1 MKFKSIVEEIEFS
14 KKRFQL
20 KKDIENL
27 FLEKEYINY
36 ETDIVED
43 IKGSSLTNIELK
55 DNDLVKVIGNNGKIS
70 ILSRDITTN
79 LLNNLIPNWEKSF
92 KVKLFYYGKIFIN
105 ENSKIKEI
113 RQMGAEC
120 IGIDTIDSDKEILQL
135 INSIMKKYR
144 KNYILEIGTSEYL
157 KGILNEFYL
166 DEIEYKTIIEL
177 INKKN
182 KEDLKAYMKKFEK
195 TPAREALINIIDMRG
210 TVGEVLDKVENFY
223 INEKMRKG
231 LKELEEIKKY
241 LDVNNI
247 DSKNIICDL
256 SITSSLNYYSGLIFK
271 TFYHDSN
278 KEIIKGGRYDINFD
292 GYGDIIPAIGF
303 SVEIDE
309 LLRNIYSKGEI

>member
-36 ETDIVED
+36 ETDMVEG
-43 IKGSSLTNIELK
+43 IKGNTLTNIQHK
-55 DNDLVKVIGNNGKIS
+55 DNDSVQVIGNNGKIK

-79 LLNNLIPNWEKSF
+79 LLNNLIPNWEKDF
-92 KVKLFYYGKIFIN
+92 KIKLFYYGKIFKN
-105 ENSKIKEI
+105 ENSKVKEI

-135 INSIMKKYR
+135 INSIMGKYR

-166 DEIEYKTIIEL
+166 DEIEYKTIINL

-182 KEDLKAYMKKFEK
+182 KEDLKTYMKKFEK
-195 TPAREALINIIDMRG
+195 TPGKEALTNIIDMRG
-210 TVGEVLDKVENFY
+210 TVNEVLEKVENFY
-223 INEKMRKG
+223 VNEKMRKG
-231 LKELEEIKKY
+231 LQELEEIKKY
-241 LDVNNI
+241 LDANNI

-256 SITSSLNYYSGLIFK
+256 SITSSLNYYSGLMFK

-278 KEIIKGGRYDINFD
+278 KEIIKGGRYDINSD